1 MRVCFCLPPPPPPCT
16 FLVCL
21 KSDGPLKRVE
31 LRLGVLTKE
40 AARECEASVL
50 TKQPPRLTEFNI
62 WVNERPDTFTVRAC
76 LRACLLAPTCF
87 FFFSNRRCAVLAAA
101 SAPFPLPGEPHS
113 DGGAGGPVLAP
124 RKALRR
130 PVRLP
135 LLPF

>member
-1 MRVCFCLPPPPPPCT
+1 
-16 FLVCL
+16 VCL

-87 FFFSNRRCAVLAAA
+87 CFFFQS
-101 SAPFPLPGEPHS
+101 
-113 DGGAGGPVLAP
+113 
-124 RKALRR
+124 
-130 PVRLP
+130 PVRGARGCIG
-135 LLPF
+135 PFSPPR